1 DADIPPSFFGNGFAD
16 NFIANENSGH
26 PPVRGIIEIH
36 DDRMR

>member
-16 NFIANENSGH
+16 NFIANENSEH